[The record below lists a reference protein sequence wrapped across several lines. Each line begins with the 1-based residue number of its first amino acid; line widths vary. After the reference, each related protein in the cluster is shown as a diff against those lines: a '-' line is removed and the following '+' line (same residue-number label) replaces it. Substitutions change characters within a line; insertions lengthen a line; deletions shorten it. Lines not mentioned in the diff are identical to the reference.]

1 MSKRNILG
9 VKSYNDDSTLYI
21 PNFENINNTYNINNV
36 YTPRQFSDT
45 NEYVTHLENLR
56 KLKNFP
62 NINKHLEL
70 LENSVYKNIVRKKL
84 VKINWHSKIRET
96 TLEEKQHLLEK
107 MNNIERCNSV
117 LDKPRSR
124 NKLEK
129 LQPRC
134 KSSLDNPSK
143 VNKLNKVNKVNKLE
157 KIESRFKG
165 SLNYKNLKKV
175 NIKRTDIDD
184 LRKEYKLDKLKL
196 PKI

>member
-45 NEYVTHLENLR
+45 DEYVTHLENLR

-84 VKINWHSKIRET
+84 VKINWHGKIRET

-143 VNKLNKVNKVNKLE
+143 VNKLE

-175 NIKRTDIDD
+175 NIKKNDIDD